1 MVGMRKIRIAD
12 AAPIARKVGVSRKKT
27 PPFLYVI
34 PLLPILF
41 MILMSEKG
49 PAEPD
54 RSSFEPPLVRK
65 EEYRRQQQAQL
76 TAVAIS
82 PVVTVPKTEQ
92 ETVSVGQSTGSTHDV
107 TKTFQLLKQGELIT
121 SPSTIVTAYFTLK
134 SKFAKESYVNWMR
147 NMLSVQDAMVIFTS
161 PEMVET
167 MQSLRRHAENRT
179 VIIPFD
185 LSQMELVQ
193 KYDEQFWAQQLDK
206 DPEKRIHH
214 SYQLFWIWL
223 SKSFFV
229 KTAIH
234 LDIFKSDIFMW
245 SDIGCYRNSRYNDKE
260 VIVQIPLIPKDRIL
274 QMAHHE
280 PKPPPYIWWN
290 DKYSQSG
297 YFYHSGS
304 QMIGYKTIWLQFH
317 REFTATIEGFV
328 QRGMFIGEDQT
339 VLQSTCLR
347 VPSLCAY
354 VPATQVSDNHYFG
367 LRFVLHFGG
376 TFQYWYPP
384 DGLPAERSDV
394 NDKSLL
400 EPIKAA
406 RPGRNQIRAA

>member
-1 MVGMRKIRIAD
+1 MVGMQRIRVAD
-12 AAPIARKVGVSRKKT
+12 AAPIARKVGVSKKRT
-27 PPFLYVI
+27 PPFLYAI
-34 PLLPILF
+34 PLLPVLFVIL
-41 MILMSEKG
+41 ISGKG
-49 PAEPD
+49 PPEAD
-54 RSSFEPPLVRK
+54 LTSFEPPQVRK
-65 EEYRRQQQAQL
+65 EEYLRQHQAQL
-76 TAVAIS
+76 TAATIS
-82 PVVTVPKTEQ
+82 SVVPVTKKEQ
-92 ETVSVGQSTGSTHDV
+92 EIVSVGQSSKHDV
-107 TKTFQLLKQGELIT
+107 SKELHLLKQGDLIT

-134 SKFAKESYVNWMR
+134 SKFAKESYIKWMS
-147 NMLSVQDAMVIFTS
+147 NMLSAQDAMVIFTS

-167 MQSLRRHAENRT
+167 MQSLRSHAQNRT

-229 KTAIH
+229 TTAID
-234 LDIFKSDIFMW
+234 LDIFKSDLFMW
-245 SDIGCYRNSRYNDKE
+245 SDIGCYRNSRYNNKE
-260 VIVQIPLIPKDRIL
+260 VILQIPLIPRDRIL

-304 QMIGYKTIWLQFH
+304 QMIGYKTTWLQFH
-317 REFTATIEGFV
+317 REFTTTVEGFV

-354 VPATQVSDNHYFG
+354 VPSTQVSDNHYFG

-394 NDKSLL
+394 SDKSLL
-400 EPIKAA
+400 EPSKAE
-406 RPGRNQIRAA
+406 RPGRKKFKAA